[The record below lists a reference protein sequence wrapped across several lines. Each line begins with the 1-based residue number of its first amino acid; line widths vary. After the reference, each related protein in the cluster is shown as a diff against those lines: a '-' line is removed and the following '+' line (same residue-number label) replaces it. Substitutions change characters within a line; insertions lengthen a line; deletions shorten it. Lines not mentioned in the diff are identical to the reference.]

1 MLHKTRGLVFRF
13 TKYGDTSIIVNIFT
27 HQFGLQSYIVNGAR
41 SKSSRG
47 IISLYQPLTL
57 LDLVVYHRENVG
69 IQRIKEV
76 KCLHA
81 YQSIHQDIRKTTIA
95 LFLNEMINKA
105 VKDQSN
111 AESIFSFLMNSFIA
125 LDQLDGVENFH
136 LQFLIKLSRHL
147 GFGPHASQEVLE
159 GFRVSAEEELALQSL
174 LDTDYGQPLTIA
186 YTVRKNI
193 LDLLIAFYHR
203 HIENLGEVRSVD
215 VLKEILR

>member
-1 MLHKTRGLVFRF
+1 MLHKTRGIVFRF
-13 TKYGDTSIIVNIFT
+13 TKYGDTSVIVNIFT

-57 LDLVVYHRENVG
+57 LELVVYHRENSG

-125 LDQLDGVENFH
+125 LDQLDVVENFH

-147 GFGPHASQEVLE
+147 GFGPHAPQEVLE
-159 GFRVSAEEELALQSL
+159 GFRISAEEEVALKFL

-186 YTVRKNI
+186 YTERKNI
-193 LDLLIAFYHR
+193 LDLLVNFYHR

>member
-13 TKYGDTSIIVNIFT
+13 TKYGDTSIIANIFT

-57 LDLVVYHRENVG
+57 LDLVVYHRENAG

-125 LDQLDGVENFH
+125 LDQLDVVENFH

-159 GFRVSAEEELALQSL
+159 GFQVSAEEELALQSL

>member
-1 MLHKTRGLVFRF
+1 MLHKTRGIVFRF

-41 SKSSRG
+41 SKSARG

-57 LDLVVYHRENVG
+57 LELVVYHRENSG

-125 LDQLDGVENFH
+125 LDQLDVVENFH
-136 LQFLIKLSRHL
+136 LQFLIKMSRHL
-147 GFGPHASQEVLE
+147 GFGPHAPQEVLE
-159 GFRVSAEEELALQSL
+159 GFRISAEEELALQSL

-193 LDLLIAFYHR
+193 LDLLITFYHR
-203 HIENLGEVRSVD
+203 HIENLGEVRSVE